1 MKKLIA
7 MLLCLVM
14 VLGLVAC
21 NNNPS
26 SNTGNNTPDNT
37 QTNSPSPTPDVSDS
51 GNEDPAPEV
60 IVAEPLPENPLFYWG
75 FEDASNLSAVTQV
88 EKAADSI
95 NDGATYDLAVSD
107 HPILIAEGQGAVG
120 NALYLDGKY
129 GVKLDNLAALAD
141 DSYTISFWLNADRLS
156 TYGPVLQMGR
166 NLGDSGDDR
175 TVTWLNVTKSTW
187 GTNSADLFP
196 VVWNRN
202 SSIGTDINPDG
213 VWPWISAGD
222 DLEHGKREWCLVT
235 LVVDGNR
242 YVADDSMERIG
253 TKYYL
258 NGSLVFDASP
268 EFMYY
273 QGVSP
278 EILIGDGI
286 EGYIG
291 INYWDTI
298 YKGFIDE
305 LYIFDEALTAGQVLS
320 LFEGG
325 NPPAEPVAPEYEGAS
340 EPEPEPEP
348 LAAAP
353 VDPAAIDT
361 LGTPDR
367 VLGWWSDN
375 TAGYELANG
384 ATLTLKLNNYS
395 DGVNNWDN
403 FVLGFVNTPVTTDL
417 LANPDNYAGYAEY
430 AVLRADAYGWGDA
443 AYAYAPVIDWTDWAA
458 WLALMTDAEVT
469 VTLTRVDGVVTV
481 NMTFVGADGTT
492 MTSTGDLTT
501 TMTAESPV
509 YVFIGG
515 EGSYLELL
523 SVE

>member
-1 MKKLIA
+1 MKKLLA
-7 MLLCLVM
+7 LMLSLVM
-14 VLGLVAC
+14 VMSLVAC
-21 NNNPS
+21 G
-26 SNTGNNTPDNT
+26 GNNTTTDNGGNT
-37 QTNSPSPTPDVSDS
+37 PNTDVNTPDDGATTPGEGETEEVVP
-51 GNEDPAPEV
+51 EALPA
-60 IVAEPLPENPLFYWG
+60 NPLYYWG
-75 FEDASNLSAVTQV
+75 FEDATNLIAVTQV

-95 NDGATYDLAVSD
+95 NDGATYDIGASD

-129 GVKLDNLAALAD
+129 GVKLENLAALAD

-156 TYGPVLQMGR
+156 TFGPVLQVGR
-166 NLGDSGDDR
+166 NMGDAGDDR

-202 SSIGTDINPDG
+202 SSIGTDVSADG

-242 YVADDSMERIG
+242 YTADDGMERIG

-258 NGSLVFDASP
+258 NGALVFDASA
-268 EFMYY
+268 EFMFY

-278 EILIGDGI
+278 EILMGDGV

-305 LYIFDEALTAGQVLS
+305 LYIYDEALTAGQVLTM
-320 LFEGG
+320 FQNG
-325 NPPAEPVAPEYEGAS
+325 NPPSTPVAPEYEGAS
-340 EPEPEPEP
+340 EPEPEPEV

-353 VDPAAIDT
+353 VDSTAIDT
-361 LGTPDR
+361 LGTPER
-367 VLGWWSDN
+367 VLGWWTDN
-375 TAGYELANG
+375 TDGFELANG
-384 ATLTLKLNNYS
+384 ATLTLKMNNYS
-395 DGVNNWDN
+395 NGELNWNN

-417 LANPDNYAGYAEY
+417 LPNGDNYAGYAEY
-430 AVLRADAYGWGDA
+430 AVLRADAFGWGDA
-443 AYAYAPVIDWTDWAA
+443 AYAYAPAIDWTDWAA
-458 WLALMTDAEVT
+458 WLKLMTDAEVT
-469 VTLTRVDGVVTV
+469 VTLTRNDGVVTV
-481 NMTFVGADGTT
+481 TMTFVGADGTT
-492 MTSTGDLTT
+492 MTSTGDLIS
-501 TMTAESPV
+501 TMTADSPV

-515 EGSYLELL
+515 EGAYIELL
-523 SVE
+523 SVA

>member
-1 MKKLIA
+1 MKKLLALILTLA
-7 MLLCLVM
+7 MALS
-14 VLGLVAC
+14 LVAC
-21 NNNPS
+21 GGSGNNQP
-26 SNTGNNTPDNT
+26 TGDNNTPNT
-37 QTNSPSPTPDVSDS
+37 NNNTETPDTGDA
-51 GNEDPAPEV
+51 GEETPADEV
-60 IVAEPLPENPLFYWG
+60 VAEALPANPLYYWG
-75 FEDASNLSAVTQV
+75 FEDTTNLSAVTQV

-95 NDGATYDLAVSD
+95 NDGATYDIGVSD
-107 HPILIAEGQGAVG
+107 HPVLIAEGQGAVG

-129 GVKLDNLAALAD
+129 GVKLDDLAALAD
-141 DSYTISFWLNADRLS
+141 DSYTVSFWLNADRLS

-166 NLGDSGDDR
+166 NMGDAGDDR

-202 SSIGTDINPDG
+202 SSIGTDISADG

-222 DLEHGKREWCLVT
+222 DMEHGKREWCLVT

-242 YVADDSMERIG
+242 YTADDSMERIG

-258 NGSLVFDASP
+258 NGALVFDASA
-268 EFMYY
+268 EFMFY

-278 EILIGDGI
+278 EILIGDGV

-291 INYWDTI
+291 INYWDTM
-298 YKGFIDE
+298 YKGYIDE
-305 LYIFDEALTAGQVLS
+305 LYIYDEALTAGQVLTM
-320 LFEGG
+320 FQNG
-325 NPPAEPVAPEYEGAS
+325 NPPAEPVAPAYEGAEE
-340 EPEPEPEP
+340 EPETEPEP

-353 VDPAAIDT
+353 VDAAAIDT
-361 LGTPDR
+361 LGTPER

-375 TAGYELANG
+375 TDGFELANG
-384 ATLTLKLNNYS
+384 ATLTLKMNNYS

-403 FVLGFVNTPVTTDL
+403 FVLGFVNTEVKTDL
-417 LANPDNYAGYAEY
+417 LPNADNYAGYAEY
-430 AVLRADAYGWGDA
+430 AVLRADAFGWGDA
-443 AYAYAPVIDWTDWAA
+443 AYAYAPTVDWTDWAA

-469 VTLTRVDGVVTV
+469 VSLTRNDGVVAV

-492 MTSTGDLTT
+492 MTSTGELTS
-501 TMTAESPV
+501 TMTADSPV

-515 EGSYLELL
+515 EGSYIELL

>member
-1 MKKLIA
+1 MKKLLA
-7 MLLCLVM
+7 LLLCLAM
-14 VLGLVAC
+14 VAALFAGCA
-21 NNNPS
+21 
-26 SNTGNNTPDNT
+26 NTDAPATE
-37 QTNSPSPTPDVSDS
+37 PTTVEPTTV
-51 GNEDPAPEV
+51 EPTETEPVVEV
-60 IVAEPLPENPLFYWG
+60 TAEPLPETALYYWG
-75 FEDASNLSAVTQV
+75 FEDATGLAAVAQG

-95 NDGATYDLAVSD
+95 NDGATFDIVPSD
-107 HPILIAEGQGAVG
+107 HPIMIAEGQGAVG
-120 NALYLDGKY
+120 NALYLDGTY
-129 GVKLDNLAALAD
+129 GVQLTDLAALSD
-141 DSYTISFWLNADRLS
+141 DSYTVSFWLNATRLS

-166 NLGDSGDDR
+166 NMGDAGDDR

-222 DLEHGKREWCLVT
+222 DAEHGKREWVMVT

-242 YVADDSMERIG
+242 YTADDSMERIG

-258 NGSLVFDASP
+258 DGNLVFDASA

-278 EILIGDGI
+278 EILMGDGV

-305 LYIFDEALTAGQVLS
+305 LYIYDEALTAGQVLS
-320 LFEGG
+320 LFEAG
-325 NPPAEPVAPEYEGAS
+325 NPPAEPVAPEGV
-340 EPEPEPEP
+340 PEETEPEP

-353 VDPAAIDT
+353 VDSAAIDVM
-361 LGTPDR
+361 GTPDR
-367 VLGWWSDN
+367 ALGWWTDN
-375 TAGYELANG
+375 TAGYELADG
-384 ATLTLKLNNYS
+384 ATLTMKLNNYS
-395 DGVNNWDN
+395 NGLTNWNN
-403 FVLGFVNTPVTTDL
+403 FVVGLINTPITTDL
-417 LANPDNYAGYAEY
+417 LPNADNYAGYAEY
-430 AVLRADAYGWGDA
+430 AIIRADAFGWGDA
-443 AYAYAPVIDWTDWAA
+443 SYAATFEMSWTDWAA
-458 WLALMTDAEVT
+458 WLQLMTDAEVT
-469 VTLTRVDGVVTV
+469 LVLTRNGGEVTIDF
-481 NMTFVGADGTT
+481 TFTGADGTV
-492 MTSTGDLTT
+492 MTEKAVVTS

-509 YVFIGG
+509 YVFLGG
-515 EGSYLELL
+515 EGAYIELL